1 MKVSAKREYAG
12 ANPHGR
18 LFAPETGHV
27 LRHHFAGYRSLK
39 FGGFFVD
46 KAVFRLDFL
55 FGLFRFDSSAH
66 AQNFAFFAVLFP
78 FFGGQIGNIVIAN
91 LAADGGRQLFNI
103 IFLRSTS
110 FVLPLPST
118 FMSSATAATVAFPEP
133 PGTNR
138 RR

>member
-66 AQNFAFFAVLFP
+66 AQNFAFFAVLF
-78 FFGGQIGNIVIAN
+78 
-91 LAADGGRQLFNI
+91 
-103 IFLRSTS
+103 RSSGVRLET
-110 FVLPLPST
+110 L
-118 FMSSATAATVAFPEP
+118 
-133 PGTNR
+133 
-138 RR
+138 